1 MAKINGTLF
10 RLKIGTYLVGSTT
23 DCEFTLEQDDPK
35 TTNQDGNG
43 WEESLDQ
50 GGIRRASGSCNGLVD
65 PDNNMNAE
73 ELLDYIINN
82 TTMPTAQYGIVGGTY
97 YTSKIKITSV
107 KLSGSTETPYGVSL
121 SWVSSGAV
129 SKATSMT
136 S

>member
-10 RLKIGTYLVGSTT
+10 RLKIGSYLVGSTT
-23 DCEFTLEQDDPK
+23 DCEFSLEQDDPK

-50 GGIRRASGSCNGLVD
+50 GGIRRASGTANGMVD

-73 ELLDYIINN
+73 ELLDYIIGN
-82 TTMPTAQYGIVGGTY
+82 TAMPTAQYGVVGGTY
-97 YTSKIKITSV
+97 YSSKIKITSV
-107 KLSGSTETPYGVSL
+107 KLSGGTETPVGVSI

-129 SKATSMT
+129 TKATGLS